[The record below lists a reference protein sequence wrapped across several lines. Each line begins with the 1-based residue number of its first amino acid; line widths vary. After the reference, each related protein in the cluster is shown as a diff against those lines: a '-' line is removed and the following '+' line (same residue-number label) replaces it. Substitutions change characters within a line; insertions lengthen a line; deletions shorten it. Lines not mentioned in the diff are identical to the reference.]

1 MTFLSRLKDIDCY
14 SIAPQIYLNGRKQ
27 KTSLLGF
34 GLTIFTFICYFCI
47 FVYFLAKMLDPS
59 NVNVV
64 TYTEYSTRYLS
75 FNLTHENT
83 YFAFGVEDPDT
94 YDYFIDDSIYYLK
107 ALFKRGVRNEKTGVF
122 EWNVTELEIEPCNIN
137 NFGEEYKSLFQ
148 KKPLNQMHCI
158 KNMTEILE
166 GHFSQDQYSFFMVQI
181 FECKNTTENNNKCK
195 PKDNID
201 KYLNGT
207 FISILF
213 ESVSVD
219 PKDYEHPGQPVV
231 ENIYTTF
238 SKTFHKEIH
247 IYLKIIDI
255 ISDKGIIFTSNKRQS
270 VIQADSFQDMFT
282 NIPKDSMCDITI
294 KLSDKFEQMKRTY
307 SKLQEVLANL
317 GGFIKV
323 ISAVVYFI
331 SLAPIETV
339 YEKSI
344 INKLYTFSYKQN
356 TTRQSN
362 IFTKDS
368 NHMNELKDTSCTRK
382 ELMNNYIS
390 SGSKVRDYIGTS
402 KILPLELTDSIR
414 KKITFE
420 EKHKLFSKLKLS
432 KTEIWLMKLCQGK
445 YNSRK
450 NVYLFN
456 EGSFLF
462 KEKMDLISLFR
473 LFVGFE
479 LIKVLLFNQNQLTIL
494 NYEHKPILFF
504 EPSKI
509 NNYQTQFQPVIKK
522 DEVKKAYQ
530 KIREQYELDQ
540 SMKINKK
547 IVDNSYLFY

>member
-1 MTFLSRLKDIDCY
+1 MTFISRLKDIDCY
-14 SIAPQIYLNGRKQ
+14 SVSPQIYLNGKKQ
-27 KTSLLGF
+27 KTTLLGF
-34 GLTIFTFICYFCI
+34 GLTIFTFTCYFGI
-47 FVYFLAKMLDPS
+47 FIYFLAKMLDPS

-64 TYTEYSTRYLS
+64 TYTEYSTRFLS
-75 FNLTHENT
+75 FDLTNENT
-83 YFAFGVEDPDT
+83 YFAFGVEDPET
-94 YDYFIDDSIYYLK
+94 YNYFIDESIYYLK
-107 ALFKRGVRNEKTGVF
+107 ALFKKGVRNETTGEF

-137 NFGEEYKSLFQ
+137 NFGEEYKTLFQ
-148 KKPLNQMHCI
+148 KKPLDKMYCI
-158 KNMTEILE
+158 KNMTAKLE

-181 FECKNTTENNNKCK
+181 YECKNTTENNNKCK

-255 ISDKGIIFTSNKRQS
+255 ISDKGIFFTSNKKQS

-294 KLSDKFEQMKRTY
+294 KLTDKFEQMKRTY
-307 SKLQEVLANL
+307 SKIQEVLANL

-323 ISAVVYFI
+323 ISGVVYFI
-331 SLAPIETV
+331 SLAPIETL

-362 IFTKDS
+362 VFTKES
-368 NHMNELKDTSCTRK
+368 INMNDLKDTSCTRK
-382 ELMNNYIS
+382 DLMNNYMTS
-390 SGSKVRDYIGTS
+390 TSKVKDYIGTS
-402 KILPLELTDSIR
+402 KILPLELTDSMR
-414 KKITFE
+414 RKLALEDKKKI
-420 EKHKLFSKLKLS
+420 FSKIKLS
-432 KTEIWLMKLCQGK
+432 KSEIWLMKLCGEK

-473 LFVGFE
+473 LFVSFE
-479 LIKVLLFNQNQLTIL
+479 LIKVLIFNQHQLTVL
-494 NYEHKPILFF
+494 NYEHRPTLFF
-504 EPSKI
+504 EASRI
-509 NNYQTQFQPVIKK
+509 NNFKNQYKPVIKK

-530 KIREQYELDQ
+530 KIKEQYELEQ
-540 SMKINKK
+540 SMKINQK
-547 IVDNSYLFY
+547 IIDNSYLFY

>member
-1 MTFLSRLKDIDCY
+1 
-14 SIAPQIYLNGRKQ
+14 
-27 KTSLLGF
+27 
-34 GLTIFTFICYFCI
+34 
-47 FVYFLAKMLDPS
+47 
-59 NVNVV
+59 
-64 TYTEYSTRYLS
+64 
-75 FNLTHENT
+75 
-83 YFAFGVEDPDT
+83 
-94 YDYFIDDSIYYLK
+94 
-107 ALFKRGVRNEKTGVF
+107 
-122 EWNVTELEIEPCNIN
+122 
-137 NFGEEYKSLFQ
+137 
-148 KKPLNQMHCI
+148 
-158 KNMTEILE
+158 
-166 GHFSQDQYSFFMVQI
+166 
-181 FECKNTTENNNKCK
+181 
-195 PKDNID
+195 
-201 KYLNGT
+201 
-207 FISILF
+207 
-213 ESVSVD
+213 
-219 PKDYEHPGQPVV
+219 
-231 ENIYTTF
+231 
-238 SKTFHKEIH
+238 
-247 IYLKIIDI
+247 
-255 ISDKGIIFTSNKRQS
+255 
-270 VIQADSFQDMFT
+270 
-282 NIPKDSMCDITI
+282 
-294 KLSDKFEQMKRTY
+294 MKRTY

-402 KILPLELTDSIR
+402 KILPLELTDSMR

-420 EKHKLFSKLKLS
+420 EKHKIFSKLKLS

-522 DEVKKAYQ
+522 DEVKKAYLG
-530 KIREQYELDQ
+530 E
-540 SMKINKK
+540 
-547 IVDNSYLFY
+547 